1 MALLRDNLLANNV
14 SKSISRK
21 FYFIQTSLFPYYIM
35 LFLEQPDNS
44 YVKGDNRITRHLE
57 NLVFT

>member
-21 FYFIQTSLFPYYIM
+21 FYFIQTSLFRYYIM
-35 LFLEQPDNS
+35 LFLEQPNNS

>member
-21 FYFIQTSLFPYYIM
+21 FYFIQTSLFRYYIM